1 MIKFNQ
7 VKKILKDNVTSIKKT
22 ELISLDNATNRY
34 LAMEI
39 KSKFFIPPKD
49 NSAVD
54 GFIFNYKQYNIS
66 KNKEF
71 IIKGEI
77 NAGETPKSRIDVN
90 SFFRIS
96 TGGQTPSNLD
106 TVVMQENVVTEKNN
120 IVSINGIIKKGM
132 NVRKKGEDIKKGQL
146 VFSKGHKL
154 RPQDIGMLASLGI
167 SRVKVVKKIKI
178 GILSNGN
185 ELIEPGRKKKF
196 YQIYDSNRYMLKSFL
211 NKESVDWIDFK
222 IVKDEESLVLKK
234 IKDAKKKCDV
244 LVITGGASTG
254 KKDFMSHAIK
264 EIGTLNFWKVSI
276 KPGRPFGF
284 GILPINKPTLM
295 IPGNPVASFTIFFLF
310 GRFLINHM
318 LGNNS
323 FSHKSFKVKSNFAMK
338 KKKGREEFMRA
349 RIFYKKNT
357 MYVNKFKTQG
367 AGILN
372 SLVWADGLVK
382 LDEKKDRIKKN
393 DFLEFFP
400 FEV

>member
-1 MIKFNQ
+1 MIKYNQ

-22 ELISLDNATNRY
+22 ELISLDKATNRY
-34 LAMEI
+34 LATEI

-66 KNKEF
+66 KNKNF
-71 IIKGEI
+71 VIKGEI
-77 NAGETPKSRIDVN
+77 NAGETSKSKIDVN
-90 SFFRIS
+90 SFLRIS

-120 IVSINGIIKKGM
+120 IVSINGLIKKGM

-185 ELIEPGRKKKF
+185 ELIEPGKKKKF

-222 IVKDEESLVLKK
+222 IVKDKESSVLKK
-234 IKDAKKKCDV
+234 IKNAKKKCDV

-254 KKDFMSHAIK
+254 KKDFMSYAIK

-318 LGNNS
+318 LGNNN
-323 FSHKSFKVKSNFAMK
+323 FSHKSFKVKSNFVMK
-338 KKKGREEFMRA
+338 KKKGREEFLRA
-349 RIFYKKNT
+349 RIFYKNNT

-382 LDEKKDRIKKN
+382 LDEEKERIKKN
-393 DFLEFFP
+393 EFLEFFP